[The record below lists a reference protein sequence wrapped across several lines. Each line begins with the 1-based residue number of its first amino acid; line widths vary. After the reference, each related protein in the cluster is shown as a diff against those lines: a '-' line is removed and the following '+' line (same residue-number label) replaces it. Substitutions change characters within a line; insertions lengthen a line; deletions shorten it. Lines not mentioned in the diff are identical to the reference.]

1 MPCHQ
6 FIQAI
11 LPKSRAMSG
20 LSRMKESSAKEIPI
34 CAELKCSLISFSG
47 KPPFSDI
54 KSHPGTEQRQLYFDP
69 LADSFP
75 PSFSPVLLPWFSFSS
90 CTKALLLLIFTCWN
104 IAFSV
109 LKGFA
114 TTSTLKCCFI
124 LCFIISSFRLNPFSQ
139 TPHSFD
145 FSPLCVLKCLL
156 ERMQS
161 HTGCICLFFLHC
173 VFSNVSSNCLPE
185 MMHNYTGCICL
196 TFLHC
201 AFSNVSSN
209 CLRRKMY
216 NHTGCICLTTCIGH
230 SLFHS

>member
-1 MPCHQ
+1 MTCLRGCILLLYYFRENLIRFHQKEAQVSSFERNQGFSIKILVLSKSSKYHAMPCHQ

-11 LPKSRAMSG
+11 LSKSRAMSG
-20 LSRMKESSAKEIPI
+20 LSRMKESLAKEIPI

-69 LADSFP
+69 LADVSSFP

-90 CTKALLLLIFTCWN
+90 FTKALLLLIFTCWN

-114 TTSTLKCCFI
+114 TTSTPKCCFF

-139 TPHSFD
+139 TPHLFD
-145 FSPLCVLKCLL
+145 FSPLCVLKCFLKLL
-156 ERMQS
+156 
-161 HTGCICLFFLHC
+161 
-173 VFSNVSSNCLPE
+173 
-185 MMHNYTGCICL
+185 
-196 TFLHC
+196 
-201 AFSNVSSN
+201 A
-209 CLRRKMY
+209 
-216 NHTGCICLTTCIGH
+216 
-230 SLFHS
+230 